1 MNVLIVEPMKKPF
14 MKNID
19 SGLKS
24 LQSEVGGYIE
34 AIYPFK
40 EKAAIVCNEEGKMN
54 GLPLNRAIYG
64 EDGEMVDIIA
74 GTFMIVGLG
83 EEDFICLS
91 DDLANKF
98 SKQYELPEE
107 FYSFNGEIRV
117 EKVKPLDN
125 RPTPVEVRQKEPKI
139 NSANDMRSG
148 ASHTKKHVH
157 KAERER

>member
-1 MNVLIVEPMKKPF
+1 MNVLIIEPRKKPYI
-14 MKNID
+14 KDID

-54 GLPLNRAIYG
+54 GLPLNRAIYD
-64 EDGEMVDIIA
+64 EDGKIVDIIA

-83 EEDFICLS
+83 EEDLIFFA
-91 DDLANKF
+91 DDLADKF
-98 SKQYELPEE
+98 SRQYELPEE
-107 FYSFNGEIRV
+107 FHSFNGEIRV

-125 RPTPVEVRQKEPKI
+125 RPTPVEVRQEESKI
-139 NSANDMRSG
+139 NSASDMRSV
-148 ASHTKKHVH
+148 ASHTKKQAH
-157 KAERER
+157 KAEQER